1 MNLFVGTLCIQMCF
15 QLFGLD
21 VAFNALDVGRG
32 TASWEEVGCILEAVS
47 NVFKQHTLEEIS
59 EEFYVQ
65 VEREVLVAV
74 NDALEKLEEAKKKKT
89 ERRKS

>member
-1 MNLFVGTLCIQMCF
+1 M
-15 QLFGLD
+15 
-21 VAFNALDVGRG
+21 
-32 TASWEEVGCILEAVS
+32 S

-89 ERRKS
+89 ERRKN